1 MQQLYVSELEVGV
14 CVYTGRHVY
23 IFIYLSLDESHNLML
38 N

>member
-1 MQQLYVSELEVGV
+1 MQHLYVSEFEVGK

-23 IFIYLSLDESHNLML
+23 IFIYFNLDESHNLML